1 MGLGNIL
8 LPTCRRHS
16 PSDSHPDTTT
26 IPTLTTRHRFQA
38 PTTHQQGLGNCMCSP
53 VVDHPSIRS
62 ISSEPRTQQPLLC
75 RSPCSQLASSPY
87 DTHRRR
93 PCSQLARDRTTA
105 HPAPTL
111 RKPLLPTSKPAA
123 HKLFQH
129 PQVMYHPPFLCTQH
143 KPNACSWRVW
153 WRPHEEAS

>member
-1 MGLGNIL
+1 MR
-8 LPTCRRHS
+8 P
-16 PSDSHPDTTT
+16 
-26 IPTLTTRHRFQA
+26 
-38 PTTHQQGLGNCMCSP
+38 P

-75 RSPCSQLASSPY
+75 RSLCSQLASSPY
-87 DTHRRR
+87 DNHRRR

-105 HPAPTL
+105 HPAPTF
-111 RKPLLPTSKPAA
+111 RRPLLPTSKPAA

-129 PQVMYHPPFLCTQH
+129 PQVMYHPLFFRTHH

-153 WRPHEEAS
+153 WRPHEDASRARQQKQSEAKKWRSRVSLLFYAIYHEKRWA